1 MIYFPFFISTLCL
14 LIFKNTAWVPM
25 IFVILGKLH
34 KLLDKME
41 IIMVPTS
48 PDLYE
53 NLKSHAYES
62 ISTLAGSL

>member
-1 MIYFPFFISTLCL
+1 MIYFLFFISTLCL
-14 LIFKNTAWVPM
+14 LIFKNTAWVSM

-48 PDLYE
+48 PDLYD
-53 NLKSHAYES
+53 NLKSHADES
-62 ISTLAGSL
+62 I